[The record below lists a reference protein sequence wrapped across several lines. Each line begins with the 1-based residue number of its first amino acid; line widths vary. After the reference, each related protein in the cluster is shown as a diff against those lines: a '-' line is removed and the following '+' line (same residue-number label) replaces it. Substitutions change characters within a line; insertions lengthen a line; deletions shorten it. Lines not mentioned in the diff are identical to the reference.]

1 MTLPT
6 SIGSPSTIALH
17 FDFSAMSGALWDL
30 PKRVV
35 VLERALR
42 VLSQTAEHPGSEVVG
57 IGMLFSSRLDV
68 ERHSSSWLSSLRQA
82 EVCAGST
89 RPAMKDEF
97 EDILVVTISG
107 HLKRLANSAVAKLKR
122 PRSFRFLFS
131 VQFTVEASPSLC
143 SRYLGENTMWIGRF
157 TGFREFALSGEAMLI
172 EEELQPMW
180 ARLGVD
186 AAYTDAALCSV
197 MALLSVNSPESSRT
211 L

>member
-1 MTLPT
+1 MNLPT
-6 SIGSPSTIALH
+6 SIGSPSTMALH
-17 FDFSAMSGALWDL
+17 FDFSAMRGALWDL

-42 VLSQTAEHPGSEVVG
+42 VLSQVSEHPGSEVVG
-57 IGMLFSSRLDV
+57 IGMLFSSQRDV
-68 ERHSSSWLSSLRQA
+68 DRHRRSWLVSLGQA

-89 RPAMKDEF
+89 RPAMKDEL

-131 VQFTVEASPSLC
+131 VQFTGDASPVLC
-143 SRYLGENTMWIGRF
+143 SRYLGESTMWVGRF
-157 TGFREFALSGEAMLI
+157 TGSREFALSGEAMLI
-172 EEELQPMW
+172 EEELHPMW
-180 ARLGVD
+180 ARLGVN
-186 AAYTDAALCSV
+186 AAYTDAALCSAL
-197 MALLSVNSPESSRT
+197 ALLSVNSPESSRP